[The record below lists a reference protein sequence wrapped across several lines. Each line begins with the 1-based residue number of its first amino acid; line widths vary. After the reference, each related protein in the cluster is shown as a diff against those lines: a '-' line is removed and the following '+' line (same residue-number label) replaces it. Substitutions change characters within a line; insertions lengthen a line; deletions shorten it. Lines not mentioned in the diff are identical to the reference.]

1 MMGIFIMK
9 NIDDYEEEFEQK
21 IVPETNFQY
30 RHRIKATENLKINSY
45 ANESHFDTA
54 EKDFCVT
61 LMEEICLLALG
72 EERAHMSLL
81 NDNIPYVLRA
91 SILLE
96 LVLARRIK
104 ANIYNGGNINEPWK
118 LNIFVNDYSPL
129 EDVFLNEALIIIAKE
144 ELTVQKW
151 LDVLTGETWSRKLS
165 SHQIQNLRDRVCKS
179 LMEKGI
185 VTSQKSS
192 LFFVE
197 TTEYPLLD
205 TNFKRKLCY
214 EVIDSAID
222 KQKLNLRSLCRL
234 LSLNAA
240 KILHK
245 ALKITDKPTSS
256 RVKAFADE
264 TLMKYSKFH
273 NLEAKFGHLLGDG
286 ELHLIAAIFT
296 LYEKLNKFF

>member
-1 MMGIFIMK
+1 MGRLFIMK
-9 NIDDYEEEFEQK
+9 NKDDCDGGFEK
-21 IVPETNFQY
+21 VIEPEKNFQY
-30 RHRIKATENLKINSY
+30 RNRIRIAEKLSINSF
-45 ANESHFDTA
+45 ANDSHFDIE
-54 EKDFCVT
+54 EKETIST

-96 LVLARRIK
+96 LALRKKIK
-104 ANIYNGGNINEPWK
+104 ANIYGVENIDEPWK
-118 LNIFVNDYSPL
+118 LNVSVNEFSL
-129 EDVFLNEALIIIAKE
+129 VEDVFMNEVLKIIPKE
-144 ELTVQKW
+144 DLTVQKW
-151 LDVLTGETWSRKLS
+151 LDVLTGETWSRRFS
-165 SHQIQNLRDRVCKS
+165 SYQIHNLRDRICKS

-192 LFFVE
+192 LFLVE
-197 TTEYPLLD
+197 TIEYPLLD
-205 TNFKRKLCY
+205 TKFKRKLCY

-222 KQKLNLRSLCRL
+222 MEKMDLRSICRL

-245 ALKITDKPTSS
+245 ALKITDAPTSS
-256 RVKAFADE
+256 RVKVIADDA
-264 TLMKYSKFH
+264 LVKYSKFH
-273 NLEAKFGHLLGDG
+273 NLRSKFGHLLGDG
-286 ELHLIAAIFT
+286 ELHLIAAIFS